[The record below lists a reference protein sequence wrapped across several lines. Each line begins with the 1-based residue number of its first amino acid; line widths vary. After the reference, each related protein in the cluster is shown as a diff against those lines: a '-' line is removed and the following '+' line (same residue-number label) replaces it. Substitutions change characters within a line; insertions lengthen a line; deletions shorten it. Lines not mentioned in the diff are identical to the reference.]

1 MILSLD
7 SLAINMIIRYYKDVI
22 SVMPIVIPTL
32 YFFIPS
38 RYLVNKMTSCN
49 KNEHKINFIH
59 IREKSILNII
69 TERFTSERSILVEQV
84 NNIIFHL

>member
-7 SLAINMIIRYYKDVI
+7 SLAINMIIRYYKD
-22 SVMPIVIPTL
+22 
-32 YFFIPS
+32 
-38 RYLVNKMTSCN
+38 KMTSCN